1 VNHHSSCHSEER
13 SDEESAVL
21 CRAESLVFTLSANTL
36 IFPLFLRLSVL
47 CGKVFC
53 FAEDALA
60 YIQFL
65 GAAGTVTGSKHL
77 INTGDASG
85 KNGFQ
90 VLIDCGLFQGPKEWR
105 ERNWSD
111 TPIPAKAIDAVIL
124 THAHLDHCGWIPR
137 LVKEG
142 FRGPIY
148 ATPPTIDLCGII
160 LPDSGHLQEEDARF
174 YNKIKKSKHDPA
186 LPLYTFDEAHEALQ
200 YFKPVQVGE
209 TLQLSHELSFRFV
222 RAAHILGSCMAE
234 VSLKADG
241 KARRLL
247 FTGDIGR
254 VHDHKVAPGKV
265 VHSGPQEGESADI
278 VVMESTYGNRRHPK
292 EDPLP
297 ELGELISAT
306 ARRGGSVI
314 VPAFA
319 IERTQKFV
327 FILKHLIESGQ
338 IPRLPVFCD
347 SPMAIKAVE
356 IFLKHDEEYSDETRE
371 MIRKYGSPL
380 AWPGFTFASTPEES
394 KKINEA
400 RMPSVI
406 ISSSGMVTGGR
417 ILHHLSQRL
426 PDPRNLVLF
435 IGFQAPGTRGF
446 TIKSKSDEVKIYGD
460 FVPIRAQVA
469 ALEQFSDHADPP
481 ELLQWL
487 RTFGNQPATT
497 YLVHGEPNASGQLRE
512 LMARELGW
520 DVRVAQYREKVEV

>member
-1 VNHHSSCHSEER
+1 M
-13 SDEESAVL
+13 
-21 CRAESLVFTLSANTL
+21 
-36 IFPLFLRLSVL
+36 
-47 CGKVFC
+47 
-53 FAEDALA
+53 A

-77 INTGDASG
+77 INTGDHTG
-85 KNGFQ
+85 KTGFQ

-105 ERNWSD
+105 ERNWRD
-111 TPIPAKAIDAVIL
+111 TPVPAKEIDAVIL

-174 YNKIKKSKHDPA
+174 YNKMKKSKHDPA
-186 LPLYTFDEAHEALQ
+186 LPLYTFDEAQNSLR
-200 YFKPVQVGE
+200 YFKPVHVA
-209 TLQLSHELSFRFV
+209 TTIQLSNEISFRFV

-234 VSLKADG
+234 VSVTTNG
-241 KARRLL
+241 QIRRLL

-254 VHDHKVAPGKV
+254 VRDHKVAPGKV
-265 VHSGPQEGESADI
+265 VHSGPQEGETADL
-278 VVMESTYGNRRHPK
+278 VVMESTYGNRIHPK

-297 ELGELISAT
+297 ELARLVTAT
-306 ARRGGSVI
+306 ANRGGSVI

-327 FILKHLIESGQ
+327 FIVKHLIESGQ
-338 IPRLPVFCD
+338 IPRIPVFAD
-347 SPMAIKAVE
+347 SPTAIKAVE

-380 AWPGFTFASTPEES
+380 QWPGFTFASTPEES
-394 KKINEA
+394 KRINEA

-417 ILHHLSQRL
+417 ILHHLAQRL

-446 TIKSKSDEVKIYGD
+446 VIKSKSDEVKIFGD
-460 FVPIRAQVA
+460 YVPIRAEVA

-487 RTFGNQPATT
+487 RTFRNKPATT
-497 YLVHGEPNASGQLRE
+497 YLVHGEPDASGQLRD
-512 LMARELGW
+512 LMKKELGW
-520 DVRVAQYREKVEV
+520 SVEIAEYQKKVEVS